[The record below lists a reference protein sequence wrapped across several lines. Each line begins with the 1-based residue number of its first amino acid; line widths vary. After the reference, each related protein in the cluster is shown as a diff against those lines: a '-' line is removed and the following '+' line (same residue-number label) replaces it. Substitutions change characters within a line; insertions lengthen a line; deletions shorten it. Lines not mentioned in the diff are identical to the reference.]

1 MRVVSFSSSVQKH
14 LPPEPQKVRFFHR
27 STSLTFA
34 PGIALSAERALSH
47 LRLCRALWSGTVIAA
62 ILSAKKVSSGLCI
75 TAPGDLVDDFHHVE
89 GLDLLLQ
96 LFGLDAVAEH
106 RHTVRA
112 GDRDDLRVSLKRLL
126 GAEQIHP
133 FIRVFLDPHPP
144 SASTAAHAE
153 FMVAFHL
160 ANLSPRA
167 AEQHPRLVKY
177 VVVTAVV
184 TRVVVHGPL
193 REFRRDLETS
203 RSDQLTH
210 EVGGMN
216 DLVRT
221 TELRK
226 LVLDRV
232 ETMGTVHDD
241 LTNFVFVEGFDQHL
255 GHRLVKVLVSE
266 PTGRFAV
273 AKFLAREAGKVYAC
287 V

>member
-1 MRVVSFSSSVQKH
+1 MRVPCFSSFHIQ
-14 LPPEPQKVRFFHR
+14 PPPAPHQSVRFLHK
-27 STSLTFA
+27 
-34 PGIALSAERALSH
+34 E
-47 LRLCRALWSGTVIAA
+47 
-62 ILSAKKVSSGLCI
+62 VSSGLCI

-112 GDRDDLRVSLKRLL
+112 GDGDDLGISLKGLL
-126 GAEQIHP
+126 GTEQIHP

-153 FMVAFHL
+153 FMVALHL
-160 ANLSPRA
+160 VNLSPRA
-167 AEQHPRLVKY
+167 AEHHPWLVIY

-184 TRVVVHGPL
+184 TRVVVYGPL
-193 REFRRDLETS
+193 REFLRDLETP
-203 RSDQLTH
+203 RSDQLPH

-226 LVLDRV
+226 LVFDRV
-232 ETMGTVHDD
+232 ETVRTVHDD
-241 LTNFVFVEGFDQHL
+241 
-255 GHRLVKVLVSE
+255 
-266 PTGRFAV
+266 
-273 AKFLAREAGKVYAC
+273 
-287 V
+287 